1 MLRGRDAPGLLGR
14 FSMEKNIDMMY
25 NKEKIILPEEIIVP
39 EFKKLTKKQ
48 MQLIR
53 DKIGKNLL
61 LSIGINEY
69 KNANDNLN
77 ICEKDARDIYRCFA
91 SNEKLALAKEQ
102 SVLLDSKDKTTLEV
116 ITEQLST
123 LCKKAQGDMN
133 FILFY
138 SGHGVNVD
146 GEFHFILSDSEPT
159 QTHTLLP
166 IGRVVEM
173 LNESRFKSGVI
184 LIDAC
189 QTIFQGRKS
198 IEYKSFSN
206 QKKYIT
212 GSKGISIIYSCA

>member
-77 ICEKDARDIYRCFA
+77 ICEKDARDWI
-91 SNEKLALAKEQ
+91 
-102 SVLLDSKDKTTLEV
+102 
-116 ITEQLST
+116 
-123 LCKKAQGDMN
+123 
-133 FILFY
+133 
-138 SGHGVNVD
+138 
-146 GEFHFILSDSEPT
+146 
-159 QTHTLLP
+159 
-166 IGRVVEM
+166 
-173 LNESRFKSGVI
+173 
-184 LIDAC
+184 
-189 QTIFQGRKS
+189 
-198 IEYKSFSN
+198 
-206 QKKYIT
+206 
-212 GSKGISIIYSCA
+212 